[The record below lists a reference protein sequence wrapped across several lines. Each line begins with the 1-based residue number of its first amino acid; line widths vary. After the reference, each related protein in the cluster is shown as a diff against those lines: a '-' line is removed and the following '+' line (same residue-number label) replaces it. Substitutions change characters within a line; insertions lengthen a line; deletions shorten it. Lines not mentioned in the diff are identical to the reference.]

1 MLPIKQL
8 QKLSSSQRKIIIVAV
23 FAVCVF
29 CAAWLLVYRPMKKKI
44 GELKKELEGVEAK
57 IKQIEGMTDPGKKMG
72 EGIRLLEERYAKLAT
87 KFPAKEEEAV
97 TALFT
102 LASKANIEISS
113 IASQT
118 RHPCAQTVTVEGK
131 SCYEIPIALKAN
143 GTYRGLVNY
152 IELLQESLPA
162 LVTFEGLTI
171 GKSTVGTSQLV
182 IDLTIT
188 IYLLV

>member
-29 CAAWLLVYRPMKKKI
+29 CTAWFLVYRPMKKKI
-44 GELKKELEGVEAK
+44 GELKEELEGVEAK
-57 IKQIEGMTDPGKKMG
+57 IKQIEGMIDPGKKIG
-72 EGIRLLEERYAKLAT
+72 EGIRSLEEKHAKLAA
-87 KFPAKEEEAV
+87 KFPSKEEEAV

-102 LASKANIEISS
+102 LASKANIEIAS
-113 IASQT
+113 IASQA
-118 RHPCAQTVTVEGK
+118 RYPCAQKAAIEGK
-131 SCYEIPIALKAN
+131 SCYEIPITLKAN

-152 IELLQESLPA
+152 IDVLQESLPA
-162 LVTFEGLTI
+162 FVTFEGLTI
-171 GKSTVGTSQLV
+171 GKSIVGTSQLA
-182 IDLTIT
+182 IDLVIT

>member
-8 QKLSSSQRKIIIVAV
+8 QKLSSSQRKIMIVAV

-29 CAAWLLVYRPMKKKI
+29 CAAWFLVYRPTKKKI
-44 GELKKELEGVEAK
+44 GELKKELEGVESK
-57 IKQIEGMTDPGKKMG
+57 IKQIEGMIDPGKKMG
-72 EGIRLLEERYAKLAT
+72 EGIRSLEEKYAKLAS
-87 KFPAKEEEAV
+87 KFPSKEEEAV

-113 IASQT
+113 INSQA
-118 RHPCAQTVTVEGK
+118 RHPCTQKAAIEGK

-143 GTYRGLVNY
+143 GTYKGLVSY
-152 IELLQESLPA
+152 IEVLQESLPA
-162 LVTFEGLTI
+162 FVTFEGLSI
-171 GKSTVGTSQLV
+171 GKSTGGTSQII
-182 IDLTIT
+182 IDLMIT